1 MEAAPDRI
9 REVRMDEQRYN
20 YYEDDVEIDLIDLMF
35 HLLKKWR
42 GLIVAIV
49 LGAVLG
55 MGIYAVKAHQQKKEL
70 AANAATAEEM
80 QKEDTFDESQYDI
93 DDDVKANMELAYQYR
108 QLYRRQLE
116 YNQKSIIMKLD
127 PNAVYTGD
135 LKYYLTAGYD
145 TGLVSVLYQS
155 ILSDKNLLTELQAAS
170 GLDCDV
176 PYIKELIDSG
186 VSTENDSNININNL
200 VSDLTDSMAS
210 VTKNAIISY
219 KVVSTSEE
227 SCEKMIQVIREKVQE
242 LDAQCQENYAGYS
255 AVEVAD
261 SVRKVTDNSYLNLQK
276 TNIDQLNTYLTNV
289 QRLENALSDT
299 EKEYYCKKY
308 LAREYKAENE
318 EDTANTVVTLEAEPV
333 SKVKWLLVGMI
344 LCICLWGAYECC
356 RYLFDGSVKTASEAQ
371 TLTHLPVLGC
381 YQHQTSER
389 KGLDRLLDCLQAKM
403 GRKGDSLSYMKA
415 VITSMEEAA
424 IVLSVESGLTETRK
438 IMDEFASM
446 CQNLKCSD
454 YTCENEDALA
464 MAKNVGN
471 EILVVSTGKTRK
483 INLERELE
491 VCRLQGINITG
502 FIIVE
507 NL

>member
-1 MEAAPDRI
+1 
-9 REVRMDEQRYN
+9 MDEQRYG
-20 YYEDDVEIDLIDLMF
+20 YYEDDMEIDLIDMMF
-35 HLLKKWR
+35 YLLKRWR
-42 GLIVAIV
+42 GLVIAIV
-49 LGAVLG
+49 FGLLLGL
-55 MGIYAVKAHQQKKEL
+55 GIYAVKDHQQKALQAESLAALEL
-70 AANAATAEEM
+70 ADKEEA
-80 QKEDTFDESQYDI
+80 FDESAYDI
-93 DDDVKANMELAYQYR
+93 SDDVEANMELAYQYR
-108 QLYRRQLE
+108 QLYRKQLE
-116 YNQKSIIMKLD
+116 YNQKSVIMQLD
-127 PNAVYTGD
+127 PNAVYTGE

-155 ILSDKNLLTELQAAS
+155 ILSDTDLLKELQAAS

-176 PYIKELIDSG
+176 SYIKELIDSG
-186 VSTENDSNININNL
+186 VSKENDSDININNL
-200 VSDLTDSMAS
+200 VSDITDSVAS
-210 VTKNAIISY
+210 VTKNAFISY
-219 KVVSTSEE
+219 NVVSTSRE
-227 SCEKMIQVIREKVQE
+227 SCEKMIQVLREKVQE
-242 LDAQCQENYAGYS
+242 LDVQCQETYQGYS

-261 SVRKVTDNSYLNLQK
+261 AVRKVTDNSYLNLQK

-289 QRLENALSDT
+289 QKLENALSDT

-308 LAREYKAENE
+308 LAREYKSQDE
-318 EDTANTVVTLEAEPV
+318 EEPTSTAVALEIEPV
-333 SKVKWLLVGMI
+333 SKVKWILIGLI
-344 LCICLWGAYECC
+344 LCICVWGVYECC
-356 RYLFDGSVKTASEAQ
+356 RYLFDGSVKTTSEVQ

-381 YQHQTSER
+381 YRYQSTER
-389 KGLDRLLDCLQAKM
+389 KGLDLLLDCLQAKV

-415 VITSMEEAA
+415 VVTSMEESAS
-424 IVLSVESGLTETRK
+424 VLSVESGLTETRK

-446 CQNLKCSD
+446 CQNLQCSD

-491 VCRLQGINITG
+491 VCRLQGINVTG

>member
-70 AANAATAEEM
+70 AANAAAAEEM
-80 QKEDTFDESQYDI
+80 QEEDAFDESQYDI
-93 DDDVKANMELAYQYR
+93 DDDVAANMELAYQYR
-108 QLYRRQLE
+108 QLYRKQLE

-145 TGLVSVLYQS
+145 TGLVGVLYQS

-261 SVRKVTDNSYLNLQK
+261 SVRKVTDNSYLNQQK
-276 TNIDQLNTYLTNV
+276 SNIDQLNNYLSNV
-289 QRLENALSDT
+289 QKLENALTDE
-299 EKEYYCKKY
+299 EKEFYFHKY
-308 LAREYKAENE
+308 LTKEFVSQDEDE
-318 EDTANTVVTLEAEPV
+318 ELTTAVVDEAEPV
-333 SKVKWLLVGMI
+333 SKVKWLALGIFLGICVWGM
-344 LCICLWGAYECC
+344 YECC
-356 RYLFDGSVKTASEAQ
+356 RYLMDGSVKTTGEVQ
-371 TLTHLPVLGC
+371 RLTHLPVIGC
-381 YQHQTSER
+381 YQDITVKKNKIDQSIMQ
-389 KGLDRLLDCLQAKM
+389 LQSKVI
-403 GRKGDSLSYMKA
+403 GKRDSLDYIGSL
-415 VITSMEEAA
+415 ISTMEQENCL
-424 IVLSVESGLTETRK
+424 LSSESAFTETSQVVEKLR
-438 IMDEFASM
+438 EY
-446 CQNLKCSD
+446 CSEMQIAE
-454 YTCENEDALA
+454 YSS
-464 MAKNVGN
+464 KNVDSLNTAHNIGR
-471 EILVVSTGKTRK
+471 EILVVSTGKTKRSDLK
-483 INLERELE
+483 RELE
-491 VCRLQGINITG
+491 VCGMQNIKVSG
-502 FIIVE
+502 LIVVE
-507 NL
+507 NM

>member
-1 MEAAPDRI
+1 
-9 REVRMDEQRYN
+9 MDEQRYG
-20 YYEDDVEIDLIDLMF
+20 YYEDDMEIDLIDMMF
-35 HLLKKWR
+35 YLLKRWR
-42 GLIVAIV
+42 GLIIAIV
-49 LGAVLG
+49 LGLLLG
-55 MGIYAVKAHQQKKEL
+55 LGIYVVKDHQQKALQAESL
-70 AANAATAEEM
+70 AASESADKEEA
-80 QKEDTFDESQYDI
+80 FDESAYDI
-93 DDDVKANMELAYQYR
+93 SDDVEANMELAYQYR
-108 QLYRRQLE
+108 QLYRKQLE
-116 YNQKSIIMKLD
+116 YNQKSVIMQLD
-127 PNAVYTGD
+127 PNAVYAGE

-155 ILSDKNLLTELQAAS
+155 ILSDTDLLKELQAAS
-170 GLDCDV
+170 GLDCAV

-186 VSTENDSNININNL
+186 VSKENDSDININNL
-200 VSDLTDSMAS
+200 VSDITDSVAS
-210 VTKNAIISY
+210 VTKNAFISY
-219 KVVSTSEE
+219 NVVSTSRE
-227 SCEKMIQVIREKVQE
+227 SCEKMIQVLREKVQK
-242 LDAQCQENYAGYS
+242 LDAQCQEIYPGYS

-261 SVRKVTDNSYLNLQK
+261 AVRKVTDNSYLNQQK

-308 LAREYKAENE
+308 LAREYEAQDE
-318 EDTANTVVTLEAEPV
+318 EEATSSVAVMDLEPV
-333 SKVKWLLVGMI
+333 SKVKWILIGLI
-344 LCICLWGAYECC
+344 LCICVWGVYECC
-356 RYLFDGSVKTASEAQ
+356 KYLFDGSVKTTSEAQ

-381 YQHQTSER
+381 YRYQSTER
-389 KGLDRLLDCLQAKM
+389 KGLDLLLDCLQAKV

-415 VITSMEEAA
+415 VVTSMEESAS
-424 IVLSVESGLTETRK
+424 VLSVESGLTETRK

-446 CQNLKCSD
+446 CQNLQCSD

-491 VCRLQGINITG
+491 VCRLQGINVTG